1 MTIVTV
7 PGGSFTPGAQAT
19 LDFAA
24 GIINAA
30 WDQGNTKSAAFE
42 AAVTSALAAISAGT
56 THITAD
62 VAPTTGVTEP
72 TITIADTSATDVLA
86 QFTSKYLE
94 LVALL
99 ADKFTLF
106 RTDYFPDEA
115 AVYGLA
121 ETWVQDALT
130 NPNQAIPAAVAAQIL
145 TDDKSRLLAEA
156 AVLSDAV
163 LATFA
168 ARRFPLPPGAAASA
182 VLQINQKAQDG
193 IAESSRK
200 LMMAY
205 VEQMKFAVEK
215 ALSMRQEAMSAAV
228 EYIKALASGPAM
240 ASQVVGIGYDAQSK
254 MVSAAASYYG
264 ARTDAQRMVRQAEQ
278 FNVTTKLSKDEKN
291 QAVDMRSVEERV
303 KALMSEAATLGQMA
317 SSLFNN
323 IHASSGTSYGVN
335 GT

>member
-30 WDQGNTKSAAFE
+30 WDQGNVKSAAFE

-62 VAPTTGVTEP
+62 TASTTGVTEP
-72 TITIADTSATDVLA
+72 TITISDAAPTDVMAL
-86 QFTSKYLE
+86 FTSKYLE

-99 ADKFTLF
+99 ADKFTAF
-106 RTDYFPDEA
+106 RTEYFPNES
-115 AVYGLA
+115 AVYAKA
-121 ETWVQDALT
+121 ETLISNALDD
-130 NPNQAIPAAVAAQIL
+130 PNYAIPPAIAAQIL
-145 TDDKSRLLAEA
+145 SDDRNRAYAEA
-156 AVLSDAV
+156 SVLTDAM

-168 ARRFPLPPGAAASA
+168 ARRFPLPGGAAASA
-182 VLQINQKAQDG
+182 ALQINQKAQDV
-193 IAESSRK
+193 IADSSRK
-200 LMMAY
+200 LMMNY
-205 VEQMKFAVEK
+205 VEQMKWNVEK
-215 ALSMRQEAMSAAV
+215 ALSMRQAAMQASI
-228 EYIKALASGPAM
+228 EYIKALASGPDM
-240 ASQVVGIGYDAQSK
+240 ASRVVGIGYDAQSK

-264 ARTDAQRMVRQAEQ
+264 ARTDAQRMVHQAEQ
-278 FNVTTKLSKDEKN
+278 FNVSTKLTKDEKN
-291 QAVDMRSVEERV
+291 QAVDMQAVENRI
-303 KALMSEAATLGQMA
+303 KALMAEASALAQMA

>member
-7 PGGSFTPGAQAT
+7 PAGDFTPGARAS
-19 LDFAA
+19 LEFAA

-30 WDQGNTKSAAFE
+30 WDQGNTKSASFQT
-42 AAVTSALAAISAGT
+42 AVSDALSAINAGT
-56 THITAD
+56 VHITAD
-62 VAPTTGVTEP
+62 VASETGVIEP
-72 TITIADTSATDVLA
+72 SITITDTHATDVLSS
-86 QFTSKYLE
+86 FTSKYLE

-99 ADKFTLF
+99 SDKFTAF
-106 RTDYFPDEA
+106 RTEYFPDEST
-115 AVYGLA
+115 VYGLA
-121 ETWVQDALT
+121 EDWVQGALS

-145 TDDKSRLLAEA
+145 TDDKSRAYAEA

-182 VLQINQKAQDG
+182 VTQINQKAQDS

-205 VEQMKFAVEK
+205 VEQMKYAVDK
-215 ALSMRQEAMSAAV
+215 AISMRQEAMSAAV

-240 ASQVVGIGYDAQSK
+240 ASQVVGTGYDAQSK
-254 MVSAAASYYG
+254 MVSAAASYYN

-278 FNVTTKLSKDEKN
+278 FNVSTKLSASEKN
-291 QAVDMRSVEERV
+291 QAVDMQSVEERV
-303 KALMSEAATLGQMA
+303 KALMSQAATLGQMA

-323 IHASSGTSYGVN
+323 VHASAGTSYSGS
-335 GT
+335 GA